1 MKKRRFDNSDHKK
14 DGLDRFFMDAIIDNS
29 MKNAM
34 RLTELIIENRVREGT
49 KIENDTDVINIYSN
63 AFGVVMYVMYD
74 SMRE

>member
-49 KIENDTDVINIYSN
+49 KIENDLTT
-63 AFGVVMYVMYD
+63 
-74 SMRE
+74 